1 MHMFEY
7 SVSMLFSFGE
17 GGTVLVFRVILWVT
31 YLSTD
36 KTNKQ
41 PCFFFKRQLMCYT
54 YTYSRLGGEMR

>member
-41 PCFFFKRQLMCYT
+41 PCFFLNASSCVTRT
-54 YTYSRLGGEMR
+54 RTRGWVVR